1 MRKLVMAYEQVVKT
15 KHDGRHRRPVM
26 LPLLHKLSGR
36 TACVLMAV
44 VLLLTQGCSNDL
56 VPVNATLRINPDSHS
71 ITVTELRD
79 SNDQCLFYTDNYVDI
94 PVLLQLDTADGSPIG
109 DAQISVYA
117 DFAANTFPGFPV
129 LSLYDDLNGNGV
141 VDSPIELISGADDAI
156 AQVSTDTW
164 SGSRTLL
171 LRINL
176 SCAFR
181 GELFAFSGGVSGR
194 ASVEVVANPSD
205 DTDPSTRNQIVLTKP
220 EY

>member
-1 MRKLVMAYEQVVKT
+1 MRKLIMTYEQVVQT
-15 KHDGRHRRPVM
+15 RHEGRHRRPVM

-36 TACVLMAV
+36 MACVLVAV

-71 ITVTELRD
+71 TTVTERRD

-94 PVLLQLDTADGSPIG
+94 PVLMQLNTADGSPIG
-109 DAQISVYA
+109 DAMISVYA

-141 VDSPIELISGADDAI
+141 VDSPLELISGTDDSI
-156 AQVSTDTW
+156 ARVNTDTW
-164 SGSRTLL
+164 SGSRSLL

-181 GELFAFSGGVSGR
+181 GELFAFSGGVSSR
-194 ASVEVVANPSD
+194 ASVEVVAYPSS
-205 DTDPSTRNQIVLTKP
+205 DTDVSSRGQIALTEP
-220 EY
+220 DS